1 MDLNLYPVLV
11 SGFRFQVSGVK
22 NGKSNSRTIYI
33 ETRNLF
39 LSNGPTLREGFIIV
53 TAFSPETRNLKP
65 ETWEIYIS
73 FYRFSKLTKVYP
85 Y

>member
-1 MDLNLYPVLV
+1 MDLNLYPDF
-11 SGFRFQVSGVK
+11 GFRFQVSGVK

-39 LSNGPTLREGFIIV
+39 LSNGPALREGFLVV

-65 ETWEIYIS
+65 EEYIYLFIE
-73 FYRFSKLTKVYP
+73 P
-85 Y
+85 QN